1 MGSWVLSGD
10 RSIRVCANTSV
21 TKMDEEME
29 EEELEEWRT
38 IFNLF
43 DVDGDQ
49 SITGEE
55 LGVVLR
61 SMGQNPSEQEL
72 KEMISE
78 MDEDDS
84 GTVDFQEFVILMK
97 RKTAENEDKGNDDIE
112 EAFKVFDR
120 NNDGVIC
127 HDELAAVMVSLGN
140 PRTPQEIEEMIAEED
155 HDKDGVITKDEFIR
169 MLTERKKKV

>member
-1 MGSWVLSGD
+1 LIHFYK
-10 RSIRVCANTSV
+10 RE
-21 TKMDEEME
+21 MDEDME

-49 SITGEE
+49 SITCEE

-61 SMGQNPSEQEL
+61 SMGQNPSDHEL

-78 MDEDDS
+78 MDEDGS
-84 GTVDFQEFVILMK
+84 GTVDFEEFVILMK
-97 RKTAENEDKGNDDIE
+97 KKTADNEAGYDDIE

-120 NNDGVIC
+120 NNDGVISAE
-127 HDELAAVMVSLGN
+127 ELAAVMVSLGN
-140 PRTPQEIEEMIAEED
+140 PRTHVEIQEMIAEED
-155 HDKDGVITKDEFIR
+155 HDHDGVITKEEFVR
-169 MLTERKKKV
+169 MLTERKKKG

>member
-1 MGSWVLSGD
+1 MED
-10 RSIRVCANTSV
+10 E
-21 TKMDEEME
+21 MDED
-29 EEELEEWRT
+29 ELEEWRT

-84 GTVDFQEFVILMK
+84 GTVDFEEFVILMK
-97 RKTAENEDKGNDDIE
+97 KKTADNEAEGNDDIE

-120 NNDGVIC
+120 NNDGVISA
-127 HDELAAVMVSLGN
+127 DELAAVMVSLGN
-140 PRTPQEIEEMIAEED
+140 PRTMEEIEEMISEED
-155 HDKDGVITKDEFIR
+155 HDNDGVITKEEFVR
-169 MLTERKKKV
+169 MLTERKKK